1 MTASLE
7 PTVLQATP
15 ADLVGTARGL
25 VSPGRRTLLG
35 ITGAPGAGKSTLAEF
50 LVRGLGDAA
59 VGISMDGF
67 HLSNT
72 ELTRLGRLE
81 RKGAPDTFDAAG
93 FVHLLR
99 RLRDG
104 HDDVVY
110 APVFDRSLEESI
122 GSAAPVPAR
131 VPLVVVEGNYL
142 LADGPYW
149 GQVRGL
155 LDECWY
161 LDPGE
166 QVRVEWLLA
175 RHRRYGRSEAEAQER
190 SSGSDGANARLVA
203 GTRARATRVIEV
215 LGLDVTS

>member
-1 MTASLE
+1 MEALRAS
-7 PTVLQATP
+7 
-15 ADLVGTARGL
+15 
-25 VSPGRRTLLG
+25 
-35 ITGAPGAGKSTLAEF
+35 
-50 LVRGLGDAA
+50 A
-59 VGISMDGF
+59 VGVGMDGF
-67 HLSNT
+67 HLSDP

-99 RLRDG
+99 RLRTREE
-104 HDDVVY
+104 DVVY
-110 APVFDRSLEESI
+110 APRFDRGLEESI
-122 GSAAPVPAR
+122 GSAVAVPAD

-161 LDPGE
+161 VDPGE

-175 RHRRYGRSEAEAQER
+175 RHRRYGRTEAEAQER
-190 SSGSDGANARLVA
+190 SRGSDGANARFVA
-203 GTRARATRVIEV
+203 ATRGRADRVVEV
-215 LGLDVTS
+215 VVPGLGA